1 MTALDI
7 ALLLL
12 RFAVLVAEAGLF
24 GTLAVQW
31 LDGSRIGDRL
41 LAILFIAL
49 AVLLPAWLLVQSA
62 NMAGSVGIADTLAA
76 CWLVLQASWV
86 GHLAIGRVVVWCITW
101 MAWRR
106 FGVAWALLPAGV
118 ALALHAGAGHA
129 AATGDPW
136 LFVSVLAHVFA
147 ASAWI
152 GGLPALWLAL
162 DAPGAS
168 VLVARYTWLGL
179 LCVIVVAST
188 ATVQALALAGGVP
201 GLVGTDY
208 GHVILAK
215 IGLLLL
221 LLLLAARHRFVL
233 APRLPASL
241 ATLRRSVLVE
251 IALGLGVMAA
261 ASLLASLPPGAHS
274 QPDWPFPWRF
284 SLDLM
289 DDDELRREVVNA
301 AQAMGGAGL
310 LLLLAILARRIRWL
324 AVATALGIAWFAIP
338 QFDLLL
344 LPTEPTVYW
353 QSTTGDTAA
362 SIDLGRRAYVQN
374 CMGCHGEGGQGDGMQ
389 AKGMRIPPADLTA
402 PHLWEHPDGELYW
415 WIAHGMPGPDGKLVM
430 PGFSPALD
438 DETIWSLID
447 FLHSNN
453 PNTPAD
459 GVPLGMHMHH

>member
-12 RFAVLVAEAGLF
+12 RCAVSLVEAGLF

-31 LDGSRIGDRL
+31 LDGRRL
-41 LAILFIAL
+41 GQSLLTTLFTAL
-49 AVLLPAWLLVQSA
+49 AVVLPAWLLVQSA
-62 NMAGSVGIADTLAA
+62 SMADTDGIAATLAA
-76 CWLVLQASWV
+76 SWLVLQVSWV
-86 GHLAIGRVVVWCITW
+86 GHLAVGQAGMWLLAWVT
-101 MAWRR
+101 WRR
-106 FGVAWALLPAGV
+106 LGPAWALLPAGV

-129 AATGDPW
+129 MASGDWW
-136 LFVSVLAHVFA
+136 LFASVLAHVFA

-162 DAPGAS
+162 DAQRGGD
-168 VLVARYTWLGL
+168 LVARYTWFGL
-179 LCVIVVAST
+179 ICVIVVAIT
-188 ATVQALALAGGVP
+188 ATVQALALAGGLP
-201 GLVGTDY
+201 GLVGTGY
-208 GHVILAK
+208 GHVILVK

-233 APRLPASL
+233 APHLPASL
-241 ATLRRSVLVE
+241 AALRRSVLVE

-261 ASLLASLPPGAHS
+261 ASLLAFLPPGAHS

-301 AQAMGGAGL
+301 ARAMGGVGL
-310 LLLLAILARRIRWL
+310 LLLLALIARRIRWL

-338 QFDLLL
+338 HFDLLL
-344 LPTEPTVYW
+344 LPTEPTFYW
-353 QSTTGDTAA
+353 QSTTGYTTA
-362 SIDLGRRAYVQN
+362 SIDAGRRAYVQN
-374 CMGCHGEGGQGDGMQ
+374 CMGCHGEGGQGDGIQ

-402 PHLWEHPDGELYW
+402 PHLWDHPDGELYW
-415 WIAHGMPGPDGKLVM
+415 WIAHGMPGPDGKPVM
-430 PGFSPALD
+430 PAFSPALD
-438 DETIWSLID
+438 DDTIWSLID

-453 PNTPAD
+453 PNKPAD

>member
-1 MTALDI
+1 MIALDI

-31 LDGSRIGDRL
+31 LDGRRIGQSL
-41 LAILFIAL
+41 LITLFAAL
-49 AVLLPAWLLVQSA
+49 AVLLPAWLLVQAAS
-62 NMAGSVGIADTLAA
+62 MADTSGLADTLAA
-76 CWLVLQASWV
+76 GWLVLQVSWV
-86 GHLAIGRVVVWCITW
+86 GHLAAGRVAMWLVAWLT
-101 MAWRR
+101 WRR
-106 FGVAWALLPAGV
+106 LGAAWAVWPAGV

-129 AATGDPW
+129 MATGDAW

-162 DAPGAS
+162 DAPGAA

-179 LCVIVVAST
+179 LCVIVVAVT
-188 ATVQALALAGGVP
+188 ATAQALALAGGVP
-201 GLVGTDY
+201 GVLGTEY
-208 GHVILAK
+208 GHTILVK

-241 ATLRRSVLVE
+241 AALRRSVLLE

-274 QPDWPFPWRF
+274 QPNWPFPWRF

-289 DDDELRREVVNA
+289 DDDALRREVVNA

-324 AVATALGIAWFAIP
+324 AVVTAMAIAWFAIP
-338 QFDLLL
+338 HFDLLL
-344 LPTEPTVYW
+344 LPTEPTFYW
-353 QSTTGDTAA
+353 QSTTGYTAA
-362 SIDLGRRAYVQN
+362 SIDAGRHAYVRN
-374 CMGCHGEGGQGDGMQ
+374 CMGCHGEGGQGDGPQ

-402 PHLWEHPDGELYW
+402 PHLWDHPDGELYW
-415 WIAHGMPGPDGKLVM
+415 WIAHGMPGPDGQPVM

-438 DETIWSLID
+438 DDTIWSLID

-453 PNTPAD
+453 PNKPAD